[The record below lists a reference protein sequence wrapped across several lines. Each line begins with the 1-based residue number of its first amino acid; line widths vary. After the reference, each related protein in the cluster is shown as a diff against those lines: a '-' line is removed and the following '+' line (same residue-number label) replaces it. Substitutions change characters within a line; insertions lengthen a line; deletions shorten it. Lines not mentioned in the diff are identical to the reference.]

1 MSILTQSFT
10 GNFITHLRNIYMG
23 KNIKS
28 IEQKKKKKSVLSSSH
43 HCYCSGL
50 PSVLNAFCA
59 TEPLAHA
66 SGPHN
71 CKSKQTNKQIA

>member
-28 IEQKKKKKSVLSSSH
+28 IEQKKKKKVFSPALITVTVQVCH
-43 HCYCSGL
+43 QY
-50 PSVLNAFCA
+50 
-59 TEPLAHA
+59 
-66 SGPHN
+66 
-71 CKSKQTNKQIA
+71 